1 MDALMFEVAVRD
13 FMSKAVEYAS
23 EASKIST
30 SISLVSAQ
38 AQAEQL
44 ALRILSSCTRR
55 DTQPPGSDMPGPSAS
70 SFPSPMVSQG
80 ILPYDDNE
88 GLNKE

>member
-30 SISLVSAQ
+30 SISLVSDQ

-44 ALRILSSCTRR
+44 ALRILSSCSRR
-55 DTQPPGSDMPGPSAS
+55 DTQPPDSDIPGPSAS
-70 SFPSPMVSQG
+70 SFSSPMVSQR
-80 ILPYDDNE
+80 ILPYDVSE
-88 GLNKE
+88 GLN